1 MQVSLED
8 LWAHLCCG
16 FLAKVKTDVWEL
28 FSDNS
33 NLTAILDRLSVAA
46 PVDLRTQNTESLS
59 PQLLHGFWSK
69 LKEKNPKIVV
79 TYPTVTSKDSTQKEV
94 IWQQCHLCFA
104 KAEYQIRGGK
114 QFFFWTRVRQDLVVY
129 LQKDITADGLYCVER
144 HSSGSFITWAIS
156 YNHLNS
162 YQTHANM
169 LSQQNGKSEQ
179 FLETA
184 YPKQGLF
191 HSKRHS

>member
-1 MQVSLED
+1 MQVTLED
-8 LWAHLCCG
+8 LWTHLCCG

-79 TYPTVTSKDSTQKEV
+79 TYPTVTSKDSTQ
-94 IWQQCHLCFA
+94 
-104 KAEYQIRGGK
+104 
-114 QFFFWTRVRQDLVVY
+114 
-129 LQKDITADGLYCVER
+129 
-144 HSSGSFITWAIS
+144 
-156 YNHLNS
+156 
-162 YQTHANM
+162 
-169 LSQQNGKSEQ
+169 
-179 FLETA
+179 
-184 YPKQGLF
+184 
-191 HSKRHS
+191 